1 VLLNLLSNAI
11 KYNRKGGRVTV
22 ACVPTDTELCRL
34 TVTDTGIGIAQEK
47 LSLLFSPFERLGAEQ
62 SGIEGSGIGLAL
74 SKRLVEAM
82 GGTIGVDS
90 GTGRGSTFWVELPL
104 GENPV
109 ETYSRASRKERAES
123 PAASAASPAMTVLYI
138 EDNPPNSL
146 LMERILENRPA
157 IQLIS
162 AMQGRLGLE
171 LARQHRP
178 DLILLD
184 LHLPDLHGKDVL
196 QHLRASPET
205 AHIPVAIISA
215 DATPGQVE
223 RLLAAG
229 AETYFTKPLDV
240 KVFLDFL
247 DNLQSVE
254 AR

>member
-1 VLLNLLSNAI
+1 
-11 KYNRKGGRVTV
+11 
-22 ACVPTDTELCRL
+22 
-34 TVTDTGIGIAQEK
+34 VTDTGIGIAQEK
-47 LSLLFSPFERLGAEQ
+47 LSLLFSPFERLDAEQ

-74 SKRLVEAM
+74 GKRLVEAM
-82 GGTIGVDS
+82 GGTIGVDCEI
-90 GTGRGSTFWVELPL
+90 GRGSTFWVELPA

-109 ETYSRASRKERAES
+109 ECYSRGDRREETEL
-123 PAASAASPAMTVLYI
+123 PAATTASGMTVLYI
-138 EDNPPNSL
+138 EDNPPNRL

-157 IQLIS
+157 IHLIS

-196 QHLRASPET
+196 QHLRASPKT

-229 AETYFTKPLDV
+229 AEAYFTKPLDV
-240 KVFLDFL
+240 KGFLDFL
-247 DNLQSVE
+247 DNLQSLQ
-254 AR
+254 AQ